1 MENTKITKFTVLS
14 NLIWRFAERTGAQLV
29 SFVVSMVIAR
39 ILEPEAFGVVS
50 IITVF
55 INILQVFIDNG
66 LGTALVQKKDADD
79 LDFSTAFF
87 SNIAICILLYSLLFF
102 AAPIIEHFYEYENLV
117 SYIRVLSIVIII
129 SGIKNVQQAYVS
141 RNLIFK
147 RFFFATLGGT
157 IGAGVLGIVMALNG
171 FGVWALIAQHL
182 FNTTVDTIILWI
194 TVKWR
199 PKKMFSFKRLKG
211 LFSFGWKLVVSSLIE
226 SIYSNL
232 RQMVIGKIY
241 SPSDLAFYNRGK
253 QFPDTVCSNINSS
266 IDSVLFPSMSKKQDN
281 SEELKK
287 MTRMSI
293 KTSTYVMAPLMMGLA
308 FTANNVVNLILTD
321 KWAPCIPFL
330 RIFCITLM
338 FYPIHTANLN
348 AIKALG
354 RSDIFLKLE
363 VIKKIVGIILLL
375 STMWI
380 SVMAMAYSMLVSTV
394 LSMII
399 NTYPNWKM
407 LKYTL
412 LEQLKD
418 IMPGILLAIFM
429 GACILPINL
438 LHIPTIVIL
447 IIQIIMGGVIYI
459 GLSALLKLES
469 FRFLFGI
476 VKTLF
481 DKYFGKKTK
490 KD

>member
-1 MENTKITKFTVLS
+1 MEEKKSVNRFGVLS

-39 ILEPEAFGVVS
+39 ILEPEAFGIVS
-50 IITVF
+50 LITVF

-87 SNIAICILLYSLLFF
+87 SNIVLCSGLYAILFF
-102 AAPIIEHFYEYENLV
+102 AAPLIEHFYDYDNLV
-117 SYIRVLSIVIII
+117 SYIRVLSIVILI
-129 SGIKNVQQAYVS
+129 SGIKNIQQAYVS

-157 IGAGVLGIVMALNG
+157 IGAGVLGIVMAMKG

-182 FNTTVDTIILWI
+182 FNTTVDTLILWI

-226 SIYSNL
+226 SVYSNL

-241 SPSDLAFYNRGK
+241 SPSDLAYYNRGK

-266 IDSVLFPSMSKKQDN
+266 IDSVLFPSMSKKQDDPVK
-281 SEELKK
+281 LKQ
-287 MTRMSI
+287 MTRTSI
-293 KTSTYVMAPLMMGLA
+293 KTSTYIMAPLMMGLA

-321 KWAPCIPFL
+321 KWLPCVPFL

-354 RSDIFLKLE
+354 RSDVFLKLE
-363 VIKKIVGIILLL
+363 IIKKVVGIILLV

-380 SVMAMAYSMLVSTV
+380 SVLAMAYSMLVSTV
-394 LSMII
+394 LSMVI

-418 IMPGILLAIFM
+418 IMPGILLAVFM
-429 GACILPINL
+429 GACTLPLNL
-438 LHIPTIVIL
+438 LPLPTIVIL
-447 IIQIIMGGVIYI
+447 ILQIALGGIVYI
-459 GLSALLKLES
+459 GLSALLKMES
-469 FRFLFGI
+469 FEFLLG
-476 VKTLF
+476 TL
-481 DKYFGKKTK
+481 KSVLKKISPK
-490 KD
+490 KA